1 MITLHKLNGTP
12 VVLNAE
18 LIETLEG
25 GGGAETVV
33 ALATGNKYRV
43 QETPEQITEL
53 VLEYRRK
60 VNSSGKAVNPIK
72 GFEREAP

>member
-25 GGGAETVV
+25 GGGQETVV

-43 QETPEQITEL
+43 QETPEQISQL
-53 VLEYRRK
+53 VIEYRKK
-60 VNSSGKAVNPIK
+60 VNSSGKVINPIA
-72 GFEREAP
+72 GFTRQDP